1 MKKKRPY
8 RMGER
13 AKSQDETRQRIVEA
27 TMRLHEELG
36 PRATTI
42 SAIAEKA
49 GVQRL
54 TVYRH
59 FPDETAVFQ
68 ACTAHWLSLN
78 PPPDPAG
85 WAAIEDPRERL
96 EAALTAF
103 YRYYAG
109 TQRMWSAS
117 FRDVADVP
125 ALQAPMKQFAGFVSG
140 IGDDLAAR
148 FQGRQAASA
157 AHRRHHPARPHLPDL
172 GRSRRARPQRRRQ
185 GRAGDALDRRCPRKL
200 TGVHQVNPSSAWR
213 AAAIGLMLTSS
224 TVASGTRSLR
234 RPR

>member
-8 RMGER
+8 RMAER
-13 AKSQDETRQRIVEA
+13 AKSQEETRQKIVEA

-78 PPPDPAG
+78 PPPDPQG
-85 WAAIEDPRERL
+85 WAAIEDPLARL
-96 EAALTAF
+96 KAALIAF
-103 YRYYAG
+103 YRYYAR
-109 TQRMWSAS
+109 TERMWSAS

-125 ALQAPMKQFAGFVSG
+125 ALQGPMKQFAGFVKG
-140 IGDDLAAR
+140 IGDDLATHFHADKE
-148 FQGRQAASA
+148 
-157 AHRRHHPARPHLPDL
+157 PARRIAATIQHALTFPTWADL
-172 GRSRRARPQRRRQ
+172 DARNLS
-185 GRAGDALDRRCPRKL
+185 DADKVALVMRWVE
-200 TGVHQVNPSSAWR
+200 GVHEA
-213 AAAIGLMLTSS
+213 
-224 TVASGTRSLR
+224 
-234 RPR
+234 